1 MKPSSKGA
9 SLASK
14 CIDII
19 AVKPGKR
26 GGGLSDARPGKT
38 FLPRVWAVL
47 FKFYSILL
55 DLVLV
60 VGRTYHH
67 IHMQSGMR
75 LHSGVLWW
83 GSDAKGSIFS
93 LWTGIIFKS
102 RFSITEGGTYEK
114 GLKWNRWYL
123 LCSKL
128 SNASP
133 GFLLQVALS
142 GHQEE
147 RMVTLVGKLHYYVQ
161 RWVCMVKN
169 PTTHLECGVL
179 LCFKCRWCLAGGVL
193 EKSLF
198 FRTHAV
204 GRKYTHSPADTMLE
218 KWKNWSKEIHFNLI
232 KRLLFLIMTS
242 AHCSWLTC
250 RDGS

>member
-83 GSDAKGSIFS
+83 GSDGKGSIYS
-93 LWTGIIFKS
+93 LWTGIVFKN
-102 RFSITEGGTYEK
+102 RFSVTEGGTYEK

-133 GFLLQVALS
+133 GFLLRVAPS

-147 RMVTLVGKLHYYVQ
+147 RMVTLGGKLHYYVQ
-161 RWVCMVKN
+161 RWVYMVKKSN
-169 PTTHLECGVL
+169 HTPGVWSIIMFQVQMVPGRRRSWEKFIFSHS
-179 LCFKCRWCLAGGVL
+179 CYGKKIHTFTGGYNAGKV
-193 EKSLF
+193 EKLKQGNSF
-198 FRTHAV
+198 Q
-204 GRKYTHSPADTMLE
+204 S
-218 KWKNWSKEIHFNLI
+218 N
-232 KRLLFLIMTS
+232 
-242 AHCSWLTC
+242 
-250 RDGS
+250 